1 MKNKFVTK
9 MKWVP
14 FLFVLF
20 AISCEDLDLAP
31 ENEFTDSNYWTSV
44 DKAQTLLNT
53 AYSQMQ
59 NSEYFFYNEG
69 LSDNAVNSRGDIAG
83 TASIAGG
90 LYDESL
96 QRLKKEWND
105 RYAGIKS
112 CNLLLENIDRINGAD
127 PVVIARMK
135 AEARFIR
142 AFQHFQLTTWFGAI
156 PLVAS
161 DPSLEEATSISR
173 TSHAEVVD
181 FILDELDQAVTDLPT
196 SYPAPER
203 GKITSAA
210 AMALKARVLLYEGRW
225 SEVVETTNAIMAG
238 TYGTYSLF
246 PSYKG
251 VFLPQNEYSSED
263 ILSLQYVP
271 QFRMWGEF
279 FDMAPISV
287 GARLNALAPTQEL
300 VDSYLMANGKKINET
315 GSGYNENDPYVG
327 RDPRLTATVV
337 YHLYQWEEEDGS
349 SSTIYIKPDS
359 FPGDDPGPD
368 EYSSGSSTTPTG
380 YYTRKYYDPQHNT
393 SLQSGLNLMLFRYA
407 DILLMN
413 AEAKIELGQFDAASW
428 AATIGAVRTRAGF
441 TDPAALNFDSALSQ
455 DGLRQVLRN
464 ERRSEF
470 AMEGLRI
477 FDIRR
482 WEIAETVLNG
492 WAHGAKFGLSSID
505 NGYLRVNL
513 RTFDPGRHYLWP
525 VPRDERLINSNL
537 SQNPGW

>member
-9 MKWVP
+9 LKMLP
-14 FLFVLF
+14 LLLIIFT
-20 AISCEDLDLAP
+20 ISCEDLDLTP
-31 ENEFTDSNYWTSV
+31 ENQFTDSNYWTSV

-83 TASIAGG
+83 TASIGGG
-90 LYDESL
+90 LYDASL
-96 QRLKKEWND
+96 PRIKKEWND

-112 CNLLLENIDRINGAD
+112 CNLLLENIDRIEGAD
-127 PVVIARMK
+127 QTVIARMK
-135 AEARFIR
+135 AEARFLG

-156 PLVAS
+156 PLVSS
-161 DPSLEEATSISR
+161 DPSLEEATTISR

-181 FILDELDQAVTDLPT
+181 FILNELDEIVTDLPT
-196 SYPAPER
+196 NYPVAER
-203 GKITSAA
+203 GKITSGA

-225 SEVVETTNAIMAG
+225 AEVAATTDAIMAG
-238 TYGTYSLF
+238 NYGTFSLF
-246 PSYKG
+246 PSYEG
-251 VFLPQNEYSSED
+251 VFLPQNEYNSED

-300 VDSYLMANGKKINET
+300 VDSYVMLNGRRINES
-315 GSGYNENDPYVG
+315 GSGYDESDPYIG

-337 YHLYQWEEEDGS
+337 YHLYEWEEADGTTQ
-349 SSTIYIKPDS
+349 TIYIKPGTS
-359 FPGDDPGPD
+359 PGEPTN
-368 EYSSGSSTTPTG
+368 EYLSGSSTTSTG
-380 YYTRKYYDPQHNT
+380 YYTRKYYDPQHTT
-393 SLQSGLNLMLFRYA
+393 SLQSGLNLILFRYA

-413 AEAKIELGQFDAASW
+413 AEAKIELGQFDASSW
-428 AATIGAVRTRAGF
+428 ASTIGAVRTRAGF
-441 TDPAALNFDSALSQ
+441 TDAAALSFDSSLSQ
-455 DGLRQVLRN
+455 DGLRQLLRN

-470 AMEGLRI
+470 AMEGMRI
-477 FDIRR
+477 FDIKR
-482 WEIAETVLNG
+482 WDIADTVLNG
-492 WAHGAKFGLSSID
+492 WAHGAKFGTSSID
-505 NGYLRVNL
+505 NGYLRVQL
-513 RTFDPGRHYLWP
+513 RVFDPGKHNLWP